1 MYRYPIQEILSH
13 NLLSLLKNLFVKSQ
27 AGVDFVRKRKIL
39 QCIDLYSIFNVLL
52 WLSTQMRCTKRKP
65 TVFVFQFGNFIFNI
79 SDIDVLRFLFR
90 ILNNS
95 VHFSRIYFYCNDF
108 FYEES
113 CSKWSTILAGE
124 DDLDSLRS
132 GFTRWVLLDRWD
144 RKSSIKA
151 IKPTSATSCLGHSY

>member
-13 NLLSLLKNLFVKSQ
+13 NLLSLLKILFVKSQ
-27 AGVDFVRKRKIL
+27 AGFDFVRKRKIL

-95 VHFSRIYFYCNDF
+95 VHFSRIYFYCNEQQWF
-108 FYEES
+108 FYEKS
-113 CSKWSTILAGE
+113 SSKWFIILAEE

-132 GFTRWVLLDRWD
+132 GFTRWVLLDKWR
-144 RKSSIKA
+144 
-151 IKPTSATSCLGHSY
+151 